1 MAIVNLWTERYRPTS
16 VSEYVWRDHAQHN
29 QVMQWVANKSI
40 PHLLLSGAPGTG
52 KTTLAKV
59 LLAELEV
66 EDLDVLQINASRDNG
81 VEFIRSK
88 IETFVSTMPFGEFK
102 VVLLDEADYLSHNA
116 QAVLRGLMESNSDT
130 ARFVL
135 TCNYPNKIIPAI
147 HSRCQGFHIEKLD
160 ITEFTARAA
169 TILVNEGIEFEL
181 DTLDS
186 YVKAAYPDLRK
197 CTNSLQ
203 MSSVNNQLQAVTVD
217 SVGANDYRLQAVELF
232 KTGRIRDAR
241 KLLCS
246 QVRADEVEDVFRWL
260 YDNVQLFSQNV
271 EKQDKAIVIIR
282 NGLVNHSMV
291 ADAEINL
298 SAVLIELATVDE

>member
-29 QVMQWVANKSI
+29 QVMQWVTSKSI

-169 TILVNEGIEFEL
+169 TILVTEGVEFDL

-197 CTNSLQ
+197 CINSLQ
-203 MSSVNNQLQAVTVD
+203 MSSVNSQLQAVGVD